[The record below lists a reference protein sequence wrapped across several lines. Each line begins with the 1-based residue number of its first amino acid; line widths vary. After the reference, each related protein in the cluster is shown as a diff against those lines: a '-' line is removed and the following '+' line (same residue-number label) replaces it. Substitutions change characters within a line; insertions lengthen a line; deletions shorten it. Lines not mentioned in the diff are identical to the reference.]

1 MTLSK
6 RVIACLDVKDG
17 KVVKGV
23 NFENL
28 IQVGDPV
35 QLAEEYAKN
44 GIDELVFLDVSASNE
59 NRKTMIEVVEKTA
72 AVVFV
77 PLCVG
82 GGIGSTQDVLT
93 LLKAGCDKV
102 SVNTSAVTR
111 PQLISEIAE
120 KFGSQV
126 ITLSVD
132 AKKGDSE
139 SGYVITTHGGQK
151 TLQLDALKWIKQA
164 IELGAGEILL
174 NSIDADG
181 TKLGFD
187 LPMIQAVR
195 EVASVPVIA
204 SGGAGK
210 VTDFADAVLA
220 GADAVLAA
228 SVFHLGTMTISQV
241 KANLAENQ
249 IPVRGY
255 PQP

>member
-1 MTLSK
+1 MLSK

-28 IQVGDPV
+28 SQIGDPV
-35 QLAEEYAKN
+35 QLAEDYFKQE
-44 GIDELVFLDVSASNE
+44 IDEIVFLDVAASQE
-59 NRKTMIEVVEKTA
+59 NRSTMIEVVEKTA
-72 AVVFV
+72 ERVFV

-82 GGIGSTQDVLT
+82 GGISSVANVLA

-102 SVNTSAVTR
+102 SVNTSAVNR

-132 AKKGDSE
+132 AKRGHSK
-139 SGYVITTHGGQK
+139 SGYVITTHGGKK
-151 TLQLDALKWIKQA
+151 TLGLDALVWIEQA
-164 IELGAGEILL
+164 IKLGAGEILL

-181 TKLGFD
+181 TKEGFD
-187 LPMIQAVR
+187 LEMIRAVR
-195 EVASVPVIA
+195 NRASVPLIA
-204 SGGAGK
+204 SGGAGS
-210 VTDFADAVLA
+210 VGDFPLAIKA

-228 SVFHLGTMTISQV
+228 SVFHTGQLTVAQV
-241 KANLAENQ
+241 KKELAAQE
-249 IPVRGY
+249 IPVRAN
-255 PQP
+255 PTQ

>member
-6 RVIACLDVKDG
+6 RVIACLDVKNG

-28 IQVGDPV
+28 IELGDPV
-35 QLAEEYAKN
+35 FLAEQYASA
-44 GIDELVFLDVSASNE
+44 GVDELVFLDVSASQE
-59 NRKTMIEVVEKTA
+59 NRKTIIDVVEKTA
-72 AVVFV
+72 ENVFV

-82 GGIGSTQDVLT
+82 GGISEVADVID

-102 SVNTSAVTR
+102 SINTSAVKR
-111 PQLISEIAE
+111 PNLISEIAQ

-132 AKKGDSE
+132 AKRGDSN
-139 SGYVITTHGGQK
+139 SGFVITTHGGK
-151 TLQLDALKWIKQA
+151 STLEIDAVDWIKSA

-181 TKLGFD
+181 TKSGFD
-187 LPMIQAVR
+187 LEMIKTVR
-195 EVASVPVIA
+195 EISTVPLIA
-204 SGGAGK
+204 SGGAGLPEH
-210 VTDFADAVLA
+210 FSQAISA

-228 SVFHLGTMTISQV
+228 SVFHMDSFSISQV
-241 KANLAENQ
+241 KQNLILNQ
-249 IPVRGY
+249 IPVRQY
-255 PQP
+255 PQK

>member
-17 KVVKGV
+17 KVVKGI

-28 IQVGDPV
+28 NQIGDPV
-35 QLAEEYAKN
+35 ELAEHYATD
-44 GIDELVFLDVSASNE
+44 GIDELVFLDVSASVE

-72 AVVFV
+72 AQVFV

-82 GGIGSTQDVLT
+82 GGITSANDVLD

-102 SVNTSAVTR
+102 SVNTSAVKR
-111 PQLISEIAE
+111 PELISEIAE

-132 AKKGDSE
+132 AKKGDSP
-139 SGYVITTHGGQK
+139 SGYVITTHGGRN
-151 TLQLDALKWIKQA
+151 TLPIDALEWIQQA
-164 IELGAGEILL
+164 INLGAGEILL

-181 TKLGFD
+181 TKSGFD
-187 LPMIQAVR
+187 LPMISAVR
-195 EVASVPVIA
+195 SISKVPVIA
-204 SGGAGK
+204 SGGAGA
-210 VTDFADAVLA
+210 VEDFAEAINA

-228 SVFHLGTMTISQV
+228 SVFHLGAITISQV
-241 KANLAENQ
+241 KQNLAENL
-249 IPVRGY
+249 IPVRSY
-255 PQP
+255 PQQ